1 MELATP
7 SNDFEQTLITN
18 IEKFG
23 WHCNY
28 IFGENG
34 SPPFAYSVG
43 FFHSYHQPE
52 IIVFGLSQNLSH
64 SLLSHIAMQFATG
77 KEVDFVSLS
86 QDLLE
91 DYICKFVSVSSD
103 QAAEYLLSAQWLYK
117 EQPFDVLQ
125 LVWPEYSKNVFPW
138 ENGASDEFVQSQP
151 IIGVAQP
158 DA

>member
-7 SNDFEQTLITN
+7 CNDFEQTIITS

-28 IFGENG
+28 IFGEDS

-43 FFHSYHQPE
+43 FFHSYRQPE
-52 IIVFGLSQNLSH
+52 IIVFGLSQKLSH
-64 SLLSHIAMQFATG
+64 SLISHIARQFASG
-77 KEVDFVSLS
+77 KKVDFDGLA

-91 DYICKFVSVSSD
+91 DYTCRFLSVSGD

-125 LVWPEYSKNVFPW
+125 LVWPEFSTNAFPW
-138 ENGASDEFVQSQP
+138 EKGVSDAFVQTQP
-151 IIGVAQP
+151 IIGAAQP
-158 DA
+158 NE